1 MFMIQWIG
9 QQYVKFKGPL
19 RVELPRPLK
28 LLYEKQQRRR
38 LAATPLRRGFI
49 DRASSPGK
57 DSRRASLNVSLF
69 LFLYL
74 PFSLFLS
81 HSLFFY
87 LFFYLFLFLFFSYD
101 SRASARNTNDV
112 FCPHSNHLFRDAVS
126 VVFFNFY
133 IFAHYLSLFHSLF
146 FYCYYYYCTSCRF
159 LGILLFPFPLFPFF
173 LTPYK

>member
-1 MFMIQWIG
+1 MFVIQWTG

-28 LLYEKQQRRR
+28 LLYEKQQRWRTGRDSVTSRVYRSCLFARQRFPSR
-38 LAATPLRRGFI
+38 LVKRL
-49 DRASSPGK
+49 
-57 DSRRASLNVSLF
+57 SLSLSF
-69 LFLYL
+69 
-74 PFSLFLS
+74 FLS
-81 HSLFFY
+81 PPSLTLSFSI
-87 LFFYLFLFLFFSYD
+87 FFSFFPFPTTLET
-101 SRASARNTNDV
+101 SARNTNDF
-112 FCPHSNHLFRDAVS
+112 FCPHSSHLFRDAVS

-173 LTPYK
+173 